1 MGRTELNR
9 IKEKLKKGT
18 LSVFDIPEEFQN
30 TAQIITLE
38 RKLGLREI
46 TRCGYD
52 IISNLFFVEEN
63 LHDADQKGRILCNWF
78 EKFAA
83 YYNFLEGQIYHNACY
98 TFFDFSEKLIKAYE
112 LNLSELNRPALIE
125 KTIDDYPLIPPMERE
140 VFLQGKKLH
149 DQYKFWEGRFN
160 SCVTFEELLSV
171 EKEFF
176 KSELSNSIDSSFF
189 LTQYVLK
196 NHERRQNIAV
206 CLKLVR
212 RGRFFLDLLCFLT
225 MKNDPESSKEL
236 LDCYYEYYVEAT
248 EEVNQRQKKKIKEFI
263 LALEDGKIRWKS
275 KVFYDVNSH
284 LIVEK
289 VSVYNE
295 DYIRP
300 VLEYNKAFSS
310 FEEFLV
316 YRKGDL
322 TDCDFSKAYDLDI
335 DFSNYKTDT
344 STDIPLNK
352 IENPDNTVQKFY
364 RDGKFHVIQQW
375 SDNTGKVIRTNNHKF
390 DFFFDFVFF
399 LKGNLSDANL
409 IMCDGLS
416 NLKNCDGMNLQN
428 AKLRSSLC
436 KKFGLRHDFYRIQP
450 DITKAFDCVEKNEK
464 ETITI
469 LQKERNSLAEENTWR
484 QSLPNAE
491 YRYILPRIFY
501 VSDIHLELKVLNA
514 GCQSWEDII
523 YLTQRIVDDIV
534 TDSHGLLL
542 IGGDVSSDFS
552 LYQLFVRLL
561 SQKRKRV
568 VFVLGNHEL
577 WSFPGLPLDEIVEKY
592 RMLLNEYGMTLLHN
606 EVLYK
611 KDGLS
616 FRGEVKRISYEEICQ
631 LDEKEIIDQLRI
643 ARLVILG
650 GTGFSGCNEEFNAD
664 SGIYRRTVDR
674 VTEIEESKKFESL
687 YTRLCPIL
695 RRKNTVILTHMPKK
709 DWCRSLEYEQNL
721 VYVSGHTHKN
731 FFFDDGEIRIYSDN
745 QIGYYNE
752 NVRVKSFLMDD
763 EYDCF
768 DDYEEG
774 IHEITREQYIDFYRG
789 KNNQMTFQRKDV
801 DKLYM
806 LKKREMYCFICTNK
820 RWNGRM
826 YILNGGTIKGLAQND
841 VQYYFENMDV
851 MAEAVKSPLDKY
863 SEFQKAIGATVR
875 KIGGW
880 GTIHGCIVD
889 IDGYNHLYVNPFDG
903 TVTPYY
909 AVDMIQKVA
918 YPSIQ
923 NLLEKNCPK
932 LFANYC
938 LLHEKEAEAIT
949 ALTKYPRK
957 PVVYLGTEMYRASR
971 EIKKMQK
978 LYTNILSFWDD
989 AVLREKHIKEIDVK
1003 TGE

>member
-1 MGRTELNR
+1 MGRTEISR
-9 IKEKLKKGT
+9 IKDKLKRGT

-30 TAQIITLE
+30 AAQIITLE
-38 RKLGLREI
+38 RKLSLREI

-52 IISNLFFVEEN
+52 VISNLFFVEEN
-63 LHDADQKGRILCNWF
+63 LHDADEKGRILCSWF

-83 YYNFLEGQIYHNACY
+83 YYDFLEGQIYHNACY
-98 TFFDFSEKLIKAYE
+98 AFFDFSEKLIKAYG
-112 LNLSELNRPALIE
+112 LNLSELNRSALIE

-140 VFLQGKKLH
+140 TFLQGGNLL
-149 DQYKFWEGRFN
+149 DLYKYWEERFN
-160 SCVTFEELLSV
+160 SCV
-171 EKEFF
+171 
-176 KSELSNSIDSSFF
+176 
-189 LTQYVLK
+189 
-196 NHERRQNIAV
+196 
-206 CLKLVR
+206 
-212 RGRFFLDLLCFLT
+212 
-225 MKNDPESSKEL
+225 
-236 LDCYYEYYVEAT
+236 
-248 EEVNQRQKKKIKEFI
+248 
-263 LALEDGKIRWKS
+263 
-275 KVFYDVNSH
+275 
-284 LIVEK
+284 
-289 VSVYNE
+289 
-295 DYIRP
+295 
-300 VLEYNKAFSS
+300 
-310 FEEFLV
+310 
-316 YRKGDL
+316 
-322 TDCDFSKAYDLDI
+322 
-335 DFSNYKTDT
+335 
-344 STDIPLNK
+344 
-352 IENPDNTVQKFY
+352 
-364 RDGKFHVIQQW
+364 
-375 SDNTGKVIRTNNHKF
+375 
-390 DFFFDFVFF
+390 
-399 LKGNLSDANL
+399 
-409 IMCDGLS
+409 
-416 NLKNCDGMNLQN
+416 
-428 AKLRSSLC
+428 
-436 KKFGLRHDFYRIQP
+436 
-450 DITKAFDCVEKNEK
+450 
-464 ETITI
+464 
-469 LQKERNSLAEENTWR
+469 
-484 QSLPNAE
+484 
-491 YRYILPRIFY
+491 PRIFY
-501 VSDIHLELKVLNA
+501 VSDIHLEHRVLNA
-514 GCQSWEDII
+514 ECQSWEDII

-534 TDSHGLLL
+534 ADSHGLLL

-577 WSFPGLPLDEIVEKY
+577 WSFPGLSLDEIVEKY
-592 RMLLNEYGMTLLHN
+592 RTLLSEYGMTLLHN

-616 FRGEVKRISYEEICQ
+616 FRGEVKRISYEELCQ

-650 GTGFSGCNEEFNAD
+650 ATGFSGCNEEFNAD
-664 SGIYRRTVDR
+664 SDIYRRTVDR

-695 RRKNTVILTHMPKK
+695 RRKNTIILTHMPKK
-709 DWCRSLEYEQNL
+709 DWCRSPEYEQDL

-731 FFFDDGEIRIYSDN
+731 FFFDDGEIRVYSDN
-745 QIGYYNE
+745 QIGYHNE
-752 NVRVKSFLMDD
+752 NVRAKSFLMDD

-768 DDYEEG
+768 DDYEDG
-774 IHEITREQYIDFYRG
+774 IYEITREQYIDFYRG

-820 RWNGRM
+820 RWNGRL

-851 MAEAVKSPLDKY
+851 MAEAVKSPLNKY

-932 LFANYC
+932 LFANYS
-938 LLHEKEAEAIT
+938 LLFEKGTEEIT

-957 PVVYLGTEMYRASR
+957 PIVYLGTEMYRASR

-989 AVLREKHIKEIDVK
+989 TVLHEKRIEEIDVK